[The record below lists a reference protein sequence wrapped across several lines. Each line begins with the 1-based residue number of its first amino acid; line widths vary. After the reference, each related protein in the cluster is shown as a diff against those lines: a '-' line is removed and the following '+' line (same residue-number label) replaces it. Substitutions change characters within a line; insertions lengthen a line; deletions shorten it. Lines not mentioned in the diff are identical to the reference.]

1 VVKNNKEARRFIR
14 DRGDTMAYY
23 ERVKKLL
30 SKIFEEDDLMSQDN
44 LFELQDM
51 IARLALQVAKDE
63 KKTKDLVESFS
74 WLYRIES

>member
-1 VVKNNKEARRFIR
+1 
-14 DRGDTMAYY
+14 MAYY

-51 IARLALQVAKDE
+51 IARFAMQVAKDE

-74 WLYRIES
+74 WLYHVES